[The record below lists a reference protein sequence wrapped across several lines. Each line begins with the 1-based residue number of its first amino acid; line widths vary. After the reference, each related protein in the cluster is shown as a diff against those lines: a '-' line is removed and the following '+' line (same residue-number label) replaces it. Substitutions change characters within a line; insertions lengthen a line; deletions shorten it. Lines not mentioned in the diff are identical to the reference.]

1 MLTCL
6 GQERGKKRRGC
17 ISSKKKEIEELLY
30 KNLNDAKVQHF
41 KLEKNGDNDQV
52 LFHKTQTQSR
62 SRLTTFKKKTHYIKR
77 TFKKIVIL

>member
-1 MLTCL
+1 MYK
-6 GQERGKKRRGC
+6 QQ
-17 ISSKKKEIEELLY
+17 KKESEELLY

-62 SRLTTFKKKTHYIKR
+62 SRLTTFKKKTHILSALSKR
-77 TFKKIVIL
+77 